1 MVPRIG
7 LDGSGSAKTKML
19 LAWLGCSSGASL
31 FSPELT
37 SEWPVLIVVYGLP
50 PTAPPGS
57 RARLAWKTVTW
68 RPEAWQLALAGFILT
83 GPPSRDRMMKTGM
96 AFVNL
101 TKQIA
106 QQALLDSLRSPDAA
120 QVSESLKT
128 ERPAAA
134 AAGNVCATILGQIQ
148 AMQKALKE
156 DEELVILL
164 HNGLETMRVL
174 EVYVPS
180 SNVAVLTGIDAERN
194 LTRVIAAVE
203 NLQLICKVMK
213 AQPAAKPVR
222 VALIAPKPA
231 A

>member
-1 MVPRIG
+1 MV
-7 LDGSGSAKTKML
+7 
-19 LAWLGCSSGASL
+19 
-31 FSPELT
+31 
-37 SEWPVLIVVYGLP
+37 
-50 PTAPPGS
+50 
-57 RARLAWKTVTW
+57 
-68 RPEAWQLALAGFILT
+68 
-83 GPPSRDRMMKTGM
+83 KTGM

-194 LTRVIAAVE
+194 LTRVIAPVE

-231 A
+231 G

>member
-1 MVPRIG
+1 MV
-7 LDGSGSAKTKML
+7 SGSAKTKML
-19 LAWLGCSSGASL
+19 LALLGCSSGASV

-37 SEWPVLIVVYGLP
+37 SEWPVLTAYRRRPAVARGLR
-50 PTAPPGS
+50 G
-57 RARLAWKTVTW
+57 KTVTW
-68 RPEAWQLALAGFILT
+68 RPAWQLALAGFILT
-83 GPPSRDRMMKTGM
+83 GPPSRDTMMKTGM

-128 ERPAAA
+128 ERPAPA
-134 AAGNVCATILGQIQ
+134 AAGNVSATILGQIQ

-194 LTRVIAAVE
+194 LTRVIAPVE

-231 A
+231 G